1 MLTPRYF
8 FANDFKQFYSYF
20 LTQPHK
26 KRFFRKGEFLWESGE
41 PFQRIHYII
50 SGAAQNYME
59 HENGHRKIISFHGE
73 GTVFP
78 GYHQHDY
85 KIEQSLITTAVSD
98 MNVLEF
104 TKEQFRQM
112 FETNPQL
119 SANIV
124 DWYSTYVNRLLYE
137 TAHQEYNSSL
147 TRLCNLLYLLTG
159 NETDHPDLYI
169 DMRQDDLSDLLGI
182 SRIHVTRGLSQLR
195 EQEIILTRRKQIE
208 IMDLPALTEYCS
220 LETL

>member
-8 FANDFKQFYSYF
+8 FGNDFNQFYSYF
-20 LTQPHK
+20 LTQPHR
-26 KRFFRKGEFLWESGE
+26 KRFFRKGEYLWESGK

-50 SGAAQNYME
+50 SGVAQNYME

-78 GYHQHDY
+78 GYHQYDY
-85 KIEQSLITTAVSD
+85 KIERSLVTTAVSD

-104 TKEQFRQM
+104 TKDQFRQM
-112 FETNPQL
+112 FETNLQL
-119 SANIV
+119 SANV
-124 DWYSTYVNRLLYE
+124 VEWYSMYVNRLLYE
-137 TAHQEYNSSL
+137 TAHQEYNSSFI
-147 TRLCNLLYLLTG
+147 RLCNLLYLLSG
-159 NETDHPDLYI
+159 RQPDHIAPCI
-169 DMRQDDLSDLLGI
+169 SMTQDDLADILGI
-182 SRIHVTRGLSQLR
+182 SRVHVTRGLAQLR

-208 IMDLPALTEYCS
+208 IRDLPALAEYCS

>member
-8 FANDFKQFYSYF
+8 FANDFNQFYSYF

-26 KRFFRKGEFLWESGE
+26 NCFFRKGEYLWESGE

-50 SGAAQNYME
+50 SGVAQNYME

-78 GYHQHDY
+78 GYHQYDY
-85 KIEQSLITTAVSD
+85 KIERSLVTTAVSD

-104 TKEQFRQM
+104 TKDQFRQM
-112 FETNPQL
+112 FETNLQL
-119 SANIV
+119 SANV
-124 DWYSTYVNRLLYE
+124 VEWYSMYVNRLLYE
-137 TAHQEYNSSL
+137 TAHQEYNSSFI
-147 TRLCNLLYLLTG
+147 RLCNLLYLLSG
-159 NETDHPDLYI
+159 RQPDHIAPCI
-169 DMRQDDLSDLLGI
+169 SMTQDDLADILGI
-182 SRIHVTRGLSQLR
+182 SRVHVTRGLAQLR

-208 IMDLPALTEYCS
+208 IRDLPALAEYCS

>member
-8 FANDFKQFYSYF
+8 FANDFNQFYSYF
-20 LTQPHK
+20 LTQPHR
-26 KRFFRKGEFLWESGE
+26 KRFFRKGEYLWESGE

-50 SGAAQNYME
+50 SGVAQNYME

-78 GYHQHDY
+78 GYHQYDY
-85 KIEQSLITTAVSD
+85 KIERSLVTTAVSD

-104 TKEQFRQM
+104 TKDQFRQM
-112 FETNPQL
+112 FETNLQL
-119 SANIV
+119 SANV
-124 DWYSTYVNRLLYE
+124 VEWYSMYVNRLLYE
-137 TAHQEYNSSL
+137 TAHQEYNSSFI
-147 TRLCNLLYLLTG
+147 RLCNLLYLLSG
-159 NETDHPDLYI
+159 RQPDHIAPCI
-169 DMRQDDLSDLLGI
+169 SMTQDDLADILGI
-182 SRIHVTRGLSQLR
+182 SRVHVTRGLAQLR

-208 IMDLPALTEYCS
+208 IRDLPALAEYCS

>member
-1 MLTPRYF
+1 
-8 FANDFKQFYSYF
+8 
-20 LTQPHK
+20 
-26 KRFFRKGEFLWESGE
+26 
-41 PFQRIHYII
+41 
-50 SGAAQNYME
+50 
-59 HENGHRKIISFHGE
+59 
-73 GTVFP
+73 
-78 GYHQHDY
+78 
-85 KIEQSLITTAVSD
+85 
-98 MNVLEF
+98 
-104 TKEQFRQM
+104 M

-169 DMRQDDLSDLLGI
+169 DMTQDDLSDLLGI

-208 IMDLPALTEYCS
+208 IRDLPALTEYCS

>member
-1 MLTPRYF
+1 
-8 FANDFKQFYSYF
+8 
-20 LTQPHK
+20 
-26 KRFFRKGEFLWESGE
+26 
-41 PFQRIHYII
+41 
-50 SGAAQNYME
+50 ME

-124 DWYSTYVNRLLYE
+124 DWCSTYVNRLLYE

-169 DMRQDDLSDLLGI
+169 DMTQDDLSDLLGI

-208 IMDLPALTEYCS
+208 IRDLPALTEYCS